1 MLLREITSEDDIAE
15 GLVWA
20 RKGKQ
25 VVRKYRCVGGARHG
39 RIVATPAKCYTR
51 IDPKKR
57 ANLKRMKARLGA
69 RLVRKTKRTKR
80 TNPASKRVAAMN
92 KSAKGRRR

>member
-1 MLLREITSEDDIAE
+1 MLLREITSNDLEE

-20 RKGKQ
+20 RKGKM
-25 VVRKYRCVGGARHG
+25 VVRKYRCVGGQRHG
-39 RIVATPAKCYTR
+39 RIVAVPAQCYMR

-57 ANLKRMKARLGA
+57 ANIKRMKARMGA
-69 RLVRKTKRTKR
+69 RIVRKTKRTKR

-92 KSAKGRRR
+92 KSAGHRRRR

>member
-39 RIVATPAKCYTR
+39 RIVATPAIC
-51 IDPKKR
+51 
-57 ANLKRMKARLGA
+57 
-69 RLVRKTKRTKR
+69 
-80 TNPASKRVAAMN
+80 
-92 KSAKGRRR
+92 